1 MLQWRISVVGL
12 LVGIAAFGGGIW
24 SSLGSLLG
32 WTW

>member
-12 LVGIAAFGGGIW
+12 LVSIAAFGGGIL
-24 SSLGSLLG
+24 SDLGSCLG